1 MSKKKQKKEVKVK
14 AAHKFFSVDCFN
26 KTWAYIDLQ
35 ERTADQEEE
44 MLRLALAS
52 HWHWT
57 QRKDY
62 GPVNASVANWLVS
75 RVFALMGQAGNA
87 RRFGLRSLE
96 DIENEDAPP
105 FYSGYAYEALARAEA
120 VAGDKESMQAY
131 LDQAHQAAAQVD
143 DEDSKGWLLNDLDTI
158 QF

>member
-1 MSKKKQKKEVKVK
+1 MSKKKKKQKIKVK
-14 AAHKFFSVDCFN
+14 AAHRFFSADCFN
-26 KTWAYIDLQ
+26 KTWNYIDLPD
-35 ERTADQEEE
+35 RTADQEEE

-62 GPVNASVANWLVS
+62 EPTNASIANWQVS
-75 RVFALMGQAGNA
+75 RVFALLGQANNA

-96 DIENEDAPP
+96 AIENEDVPP
-105 FYSGYAYEALARAEA
+105 FYIGYAFEALARAEA
-120 VAGDKESMQAY
+120 VSGDGESMQAY
-131 LDQAHQAAAQVD
+131 IDKARGAAAQVI

-158 QF
+158 QV

>member
-1 MSKKKQKKEVKVK
+1 MSKKKQKKKVKVK

-26 KTWAYIDLQ
+26 KTWAYIDLP

-62 GPVNASVANWLVS
+62 GPVNASVANWQVS
-75 RVFALMGQAGNA
+75 RVFALMVQAGNA

-96 DIENEDAPP
+96 VIEGEDAPP

-120 VAGDKESMQAY
+120 AAGDEESMQAY
-131 LDQAHQAAAQVD
+131 LEKARQAAAQVD
-143 DEDSKGWLLNDLDTI
+143 DEDSRGWLLNDLDTI
-158 QF
+158 QL

>member
-1 MSKKKQKKEVKVK
+1 MSKKKKKKKVKVK
-14 AAHKFFSVDCFN
+14 VAHRFFSADCFN
-26 KTWAYIDLQ
+26 KTWNYIDLP
-35 ERTADQEEE
+35 ERSADQEEE

-57 QRKDY
+57 QREDY

-75 RVFALMGQAGNA
+75 RVFALLGQADNA

-96 DIENEDAPP
+96 VIEDEDAPP

-120 VAGDKESMQAY
+120 AAGDEENMQAY
-131 LDQAHQAAAQVD
+131 MDKARLAVAQIH

-158 QF
+158 RV